1 MQVTH
6 LPVIGPGHFIK
17 NTPQYVQ
24 SNHLLGG
31 HKTHWVPAIIHLT
44 KPLRYSLGPHHGFK
58 LLYVAFGQT
67 GLHCRSTL
75 LIK

>member
-1 MQVTH
+1 MQVMH

-31 HKTHWVPAIIHLT
+31 LSQDT
-44 KPLRYSLGPHHGFK
+44 LGPSHHTPYKTPPIFTWTASWVQAAVRCIRPNWTA
-58 LLYVAFGQT
+58 L
-67 GLHCRSTL
+67 
-75 LIK
+75 